1 MSRNDPISGFVV
13 AYNRAS
19 LLETCLRSIRFA
31 DELIVVDKS
40 STDATP
46 DIASR
51 YADRVITVPWSPTV
65 EATRLVALEACHH
78 PWVAFL
84 DDDEM
89 FSPGAIEKLHAPR
102 AAGIDAIALPR
113 RHYILGCFDPDAYY
127 WPEHLVRCFR
137 RGAVAFSGTVH
148 GGVTLRTDRVEQL
161 AADSSAYIEHLSHED
176 TAQWIERTNR
186 YTNEKQRVCADAE
199 GRALID
205 FAHER
210 IDHWVA
216 RSRRTNQD
224 DYPAAVALLRAIY
237 DMVDRVKM
245 WEAERGIDGARAF
258 RERCDELNRAYDDL
272 QTRLGIRTG
281 PRPC

>member
-1 MSRNDPISGFVV
+1 MSVSGPISGFVV
-13 AYNRAS
+13 TYNRAS

-46 DIASR
+46 EIVAR

-65 EATRLVALEACHH
+65 EATRLVAIEACHN
-78 PWVAFL
+78 PWVVFL

-89 FSPGAIEKLHAPR
+89 FSPGAIETLHGPR
-102 AAGIDAIALPR
+102 AEGIDAIALPR
-113 RHYILGCFDPDAYY
+113 RHYILGRFDPDAYY

-137 RGAVAFSGTVH
+137 RGTVVFNGTVH
-148 GGVTLRTDRVEQL
+148 GGVTLRTDHVERL
-161 AADSSAYIEHLSHED
+161 PADSPAYIEHLSHED

-186 YTNEKQRVCADAE
+186 YTNEPQRVRAEAE

-205 FAHER
+205 FAHDR
-210 IDHWVA
+210 IDHWLA
-216 RSRRTNQD
+216 RSHRTNRD

-237 DMVDRVKM
+237 DMVDRVKT
-245 WEAERGIDGARAF
+245 WETERGIDGTRAF

-281 PRPC
+281 AHRC

>member
-1 MSRNDPISGFVV
+1 MSGTEPISGFVV

-40 STDATP
+40 STDASP
-46 DIASR
+46 AIAAR

-65 EATRLVALEACHH
+65 EATRLIALEACRH
-78 PWVAFL
+78 PWVVFL

-89 FSPGAIEKLHAPR
+89 FSPDAIETLHAPR
-102 AAGIDAIALPR
+102 AEGIDAIALPR
-113 RHYILGCFDPDAYY
+113 RHYILGRFDPNAYY

-137 RGAVAFSGTVH
+137 RGTVAFNGTVH
-148 GGVTLRTDRVEQL
+148 GGVTVQTDRVERI

-186 YTNEKQRVCADAE
+186 YTNERQRVRTDAGE
-199 GRALID
+199 RALID

-216 RSRRTNQD
+216 RSHRTNKD

-237 DMVDRVKM
+237 DMVDRVKA
-245 WEAERGIDGARAF
+245 WEAEQGSDGARAF
-258 RERCDELNRAYDDL
+258 RERCEELNRAYDDL
-272 QTRLGIRTG
+272 QARLGIRTG
-281 PRPC
+281 PHPC